1 MHVRDHLGACFA
13 VAKVHRD
20 INCCYVMFLSHLCH
34 VISFSS
40 FVRMMQ
46 MTCPRVRLAM
56 LYMLY
61 VLGCMIDLFLPCL
74 SSLQSAMW
82 LWCCFTCYEMPSC
95 WAHCYRCVYLH
106 EACLCV
112 SESPSCVL
120 WCGAYHLPCLVSR
133 WLKLALLDA
142 MMKLLF

>member
-13 VAKVHRD
+13 VARVHHD
-20 INCCYVMFLSHLCH
+20 INCCYVMFLCHLCH

-56 LYMLY
+56 LYMLF

-95 WAHCYRCVYLH
+95 WARCNRCVHLYD
-106 EACLCV
+106 ACLCV
-112 SESPSCVL
+112 SGSPSCAL
-120 WCGAYHLPCLVSR
+120 WWGAYPLPCLVSR
-133 WLKLALLDA
+133 WLKHALFDA
-142 MMKLLF
+142 MMMLLF